1 MPIQYYYNEPAD
13 VLCVKIKVPVVLAEA
28 EIQVIVDNIATLPE
42 LAQKVDHID
51 ARLQDFNARP
61 VFVHENGD
69 RWISVIEEEGW
80 ERFGWHWN
88 KHRQPVVKKVLVSGT
103 LHKQIFYVDKKDQV
117 KHVGEDIPF
126 AKDVTLDVAQPV
138 VDEDNVHI
146 QLHHKKID
154 MRWDLKRNS
163 RLQQT
168 GIMIF
173 QVKVVEERQI
183 FVQVCPKLNERCP
196 GGVNIIKDGSFEFW
210 GTNTNPV
217 FWGASN
223 VLREGSA
230 LMGAI
235 PSEPASLFQV
245 IDREFPSVSP
255 SCRYNL
261 CFDAKE
267 IPGYRKTPGGT
278 TSFNLIVELSFI
290 DQNGNMLVTE
300 TKSWNA
306 GQIPDN
312 RFTNYCLNAESPEG
326 TAEAL
331 VRFSFEPINSASG
344 GTRKFI
350 PPPYKPPWP
359 PCVPP
364 PCKPPYPPPPCP
376 PSPEPPYP
384 PPPCPPPP
392 EPPYPPP
399 PCPPPPPVPVNTSA
413 VVIDN
418 VTLECVREL
427 T

>member
-1 MPIQYYYNEPAD
+1 MPIQYYYSEPAN

-28 EIQVIVDNIATLPE
+28 EVQVIIDNIATLPE

-51 ARLQDFNARP
+51 ARLQDFDARP
-61 VFVHENGD
+61 IFVHENGD
-69 RWISVIEEEGW
+69 RWISVIEQEGW
-80 ERFGWHWN
+80 ERFGWHQN
-88 KHRQPVVKKVLVSGT
+88 KHRQPVVKKVLISGT
-103 LHKQIFYVDKKDQV
+103 LHKQIFYVDKKDHV

-138 VDEDNVHI
+138 VHEDDVHI

-168 GIMIF
+168 GVMIF

-183 FVQVCPKLNERCP
+183 FVQVCPKLNKKCP
-196 GGVNIIKDGSFEFW
+196 RGVNIIKDGSFDFW

-255 SCRYNL
+255 SCQYKL

-267 IPGYRKTPGGT
+267 IPDYLKSPGGT
-278 TSFNLIVELSFI
+278 TSFNLIVELFFM
-290 DQNGNMLVTE
+290 DQNGNVLVTE
-300 TKSWNA
+300 TNSWNA
-306 GQIPDN
+306 SQIPDN
-312 RFTNYCLNAESPEG
+312 RFTNYCLNAVSPEG

-331 VRFSFEPINSASG
+331 VRFSFEPLNSAG
-344 GTRKFI
+344 GKTRKFI
-350 PPPYKPPWP
+350 PPPCKPPCP
-359 PCVPP
+359 PVPP
-364 PCKPPYPPPPCP
+364 PKPPYPPPPPCP
-376 PSPEPPYP
+376 PE
-384 PPPCPPPP
+384 PPCPPPP
-392 EPPYPPP
+392 
-399 PCPPPPPVPVNTSA
+399 PPPPPVPVNTGA

-418 VTLECVREL
+418 VTLECVREM